1 MDILNFFKII
11 FAILAIVAT
20 TYIFPIVTAIVCH
33 ENFLIYAIPMVCAW
47 AAFFVIYFLTRKR
60 PIKLTIKSTFVIVA
74 SAWISCSVFGAI
86 PFILSGY
93 FNTVTDAFFESVSG
107 FTTTG
112 ATILSDVECLPRS
125 LNLWRC
131 ETHWL
136 GGMGI
141 VALTVALFP
150 LLGVGG
156 FQLIKA
162 ETTGPEKGKVT
173 PKITT
178 TAKILWMIYFS
189 LTLILFVSLKI
200 AGMDVIDALSHAF
213 STLGSGGFSTRNA
226 SVAAFNSPAIE
237 WIITL
242 FMFFAG
248 INFSLFFY
256 LITGRFSEIKTNSE
270 FKTYIAVFTII
281 VLAIA
286 FIIMPMASYTG
297 FGQALR
303 YSAFQVASIISTTG
317 FSTCN
322 YTDWVPAAQFL
333 IFILFFIGGCSGSTG
348 GGIKV
353 VRWVILVKQVKNE
366 MLKML
371 HPHGIFT
378 VRLNKKVGR
387 KDVVF
392 SVASFITIYAL
403 LVCVTTFLGCILGPD
418 LDVFSSFTG
427 ALSMVG
433 NVGPAF
439 GKLNPAANCGFLNP
453 ALKWVYMFAMLAG
466 RLELYTMLMFLIR
479 DFWKK

>member
-1 MDILNFFKII
+1 MNILNFFKII
-11 FAILAIVAT
+11 FAIIAIVAT
-20 TYIFPIVTAIVCH
+20 TYIIPIGVAIYCH
-33 ENFLIYAIPMVCAW
+33 ENFLIYLIPMLCAW
-47 AAFFVIYFLTRKR
+47 AVFIAIYMLTRKN

-74 SAWISCSVFGAI
+74 AAWISCSVFGAI

-93 FNTVTDAFFESVSG
+93 FSSVTDAFFESVSG

-112 ATILSDVECLPRS
+112 ATILTDVECLPRS

-178 TAKILWMIYFS
+178 TAKILWLIYFS
-189 LTLILFVSLKI
+189 LTLALFIALKI
-200 AGMDVIDALSHAF
+200 CGMDVIDALSHAF

-226 SVAAFNSPAIE
+226 SIAAFNSPAIE

-256 LITGRFSEIKTNSE
+256 LFTGRFSEIRTNSE
-270 FKTYIAVFTII
+270 FKTYATIFVLI
-281 VLAIA
+281 VLGIA
-286 FIIMPMASYTG
+286 FIIMPMGVYKN
-297 FGQALR
+297 FGEALR

-322 YTDWVPAAQFL
+322 YTDWLPAAQFL
-333 IFILFFIGGCSGSTG
+333 IFILFFIGGSSGSTG

-387 KDVVF
+387 KDVVY
-392 SVASFITIYAL
+392 SVAAFITIYAL
-403 LVCVTTFLGCILGPD
+403 LVCVTTFLGCLLGPD
-418 LDVFSSFTG
+418 LDVFSAFGG

-453 ALKWVYMFAMLAG
+453 ALKWIYMFAMLAG
-466 RLELYTMLMFLIR
+466 RLELYTMLMFLIG